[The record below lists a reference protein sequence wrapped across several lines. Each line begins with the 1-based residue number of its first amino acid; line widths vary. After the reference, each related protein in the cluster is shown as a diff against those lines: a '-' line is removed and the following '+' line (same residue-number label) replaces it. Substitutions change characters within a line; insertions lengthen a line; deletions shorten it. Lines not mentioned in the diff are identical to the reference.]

1 MTFCKELEYQKLQQ
15 IQKRKWSNIR
25 LMNLESIFLSNAW
38 IIRNFHD
45 AMRNSSM
52 CHQNVN
58 FWLIRSHGTQMSEIT
73 CVTSVWLEPGTWGLW
88 VCMMLSV
95 LSNPAYSWSWP
106 ILIKFDVP
114 ESISSLVNRDG
125 WGRGGRI
132 GHHRDLYPTVCILRQ
147 KQWQIN
153 TLAQIFLSILEVP
166 PMVWRGWQVHHAGN
180 WVQTK
185 YLDLRKLKIIGS
197 SRPCI

>member
-1 MTFCKELEYQKLQQ
+1 MHPDTIWGKGKLTKKMIVMTFCKELEYQKLQQ

-45 AMRNSSM
+45 AMQNSSM

-73 CVTSVWLEPGTWGLW
+73 CVASVWLEPGTWGLW

-95 LSNPAYSWSWP
+95 LSNPAYSLSWP

-125 WGRGGRI
+125 WGR
-132 GHHRDLYPTVCILRQ
+132 PV
-147 KQWQIN
+147 
-153 TLAQIFLSILEVP
+153 
-166 PMVWRGWQVHHAGN
+166 AGL
-180 WVQTK
+180 VTTETCTQQFA
-185 YLDLRKLKIIGS
+185 L
-197 SRPCI
+197 